1 MSSFDRKIKVR
12 ITQPGMQTYT
22 GYIRGTRFVDG
33 ESVDE
38 MPIRHALLLGAA
50 CSLEDMEG
58 RVVSPNYVEFVDA
71 HEVTGLTNLPPRS
84 QTVEEQHNAP
94 EVQAEEESVPE
105 EEDEVVDFYDP
116 NEEHAD
122 AKKWDLA
129 ALEAIADAEGIS
141 GLREIGDEF
150 GVKERSIDGLIREI
164 MKAQS
169 GTDKLAGDD

>member
-12 ITQPGMQTYT
+12 IAQPGMQTYT

-50 CSLEDMEG
+50 CSLVDMEG
-58 RVVSPNYVEFVDA
+58 RVVSPNHHVFEDA
-71 HEVTGLTNLPPRS
+71 KEVTGMTNMPPKS
-84 QTVEEQHNAP
+84 QTVEEQQNAP
-94 EVQAEEESVPE
+94 KVQAEEESVSE

-116 NEEHAD
+116 DEEHAD

-129 ALEAIADAEGIS
+129 ALEAIADAEGIN
-141 GLREIGDEF
+141 GLREIGDEY
-150 GVKERSIDGLIREI
+150 GVKDRSIDGLIREI